1 MHALL
6 NNGLGKVSCRMCKS
20 LLFATLSEVSIIF
33 GKESFINAKKV
44 LDFIESLKNDKKL
57 INPPNGA
64 P

>member
-1 MHALL
+1 MVLAKSYAECA
-6 NNGLGKVSCRMCKS
+6 KV
-20 LLFATLSEVSIIF
+20 FYLSEVSIIF